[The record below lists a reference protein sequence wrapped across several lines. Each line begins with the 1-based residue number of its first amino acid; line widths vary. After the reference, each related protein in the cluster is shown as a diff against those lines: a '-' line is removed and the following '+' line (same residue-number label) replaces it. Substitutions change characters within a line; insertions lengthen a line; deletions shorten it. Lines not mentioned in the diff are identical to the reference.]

1 MVRNKIVLVLLA
13 FITLLTAG
21 CPSLWK
27 TGVVK
32 SDATPSELYQD
43 AEDRFQ
49 KKNYTEAVQLYER
62 LKSAY
67 PDFEK
72 IPRVYV
78 RIADSFFHD
87 GKYEEAVSRYRQFLE
102 LYPNHEDKNQAKYN
116 IGMCFFNQIKN
127 TDLDDTMVRK
137 AEQAF
142 KEVVDDPDAG
152 QLKAKAEEKYKDCR
166 TKLAEK
172 ELYKARTYLTLKKY
186 TAAKMAAQRILDE
199 YPNSGLDKEA
209 KDLISSVKGK

>member
-1 MVRNKIVLVLLA
+1 MASRILIVLLA
-13 FITLLTAG
+13 FITLVTAG
-21 CPSLWK
+21 CPSLWQTK
-27 TGVVK
+27 TVK
-32 SDATPSELYQD
+32 SDAPPSELYQD

-72 IPRVYV
+72 LPRVYL
-78 RIADSFFHD
+78 RIADCFFQD
-87 GKYEEAVSRYRQFLE
+87 SKYEDAVARYRQFLE

-127 TDLDDTMVRK
+127 TDLDGTMVQK

-152 QLKAKAEEKYKDCR
+152 PLKAKAEEKYKDCR

-172 ELYKARTYLTLKKY
+172 ELYKARTYLNLKRY
-186 TAAKMAAQRILDE
+186 TAARMAAQRILDE

-209 KDLISSVKGK
+209 KDLLSSVKGK